1 MVNLQK
7 FWELRRPPPLGKNSQ
22 KITYFFCWR
31 CISWTELQQTLE
43 WNEMFKKVKV
53 YAHKIGWHYKSCE
66 WFLQILLL
74 LHELKCSKSESV
86 RFFRLAKLFY
96 SHQMMSFHH
105 CGIYILWWGPIIFV
119 YIIKIA
125 NDFCTPSC
133 LDPHWPAGPLRGN
146 QIIFYD
152 A

>member
-1 MVNLQK
+1 MSISVE
-7 FWELRRPPPLGKNSQ
+7 WYSRYPPS
-22 KITYFFCWR
+22 FCRR

-86 RFFRLAKLFY
+86 RLAKLFY